1 MPNLTRHFNTLTHPT
16 HLNINL
22 YTYEI
27 GRYRR
32 IVQNGSNNLNEFS
45 RLLQDMTVQA
55 AEPH

>member
-32 IVQNGSNNLNEFS
+32 IVQNGKQFE
-45 RLLQDMTVQA
+45 RI
-55 AEPH
+55 